1 MVIVGEQVSVAPNDK
16 EELVPTVAAISP
28 VVAEEVQAVLVDSG
42 FYSEAAVRAV
52 EQTPEGAPTGVKVPF
67 SLS

>member
-42 FYSEAAVRAV
+42 FYSEAAVRALWIALF
-52 EQTPEGAPTGVKVPF
+52 ELFDHTRGI
-67 SLS
+67 SL